1 MAFSVRLALQPEDVT
16 LEGDL
21 FQHQKKEKMDPG
33 LKQVEGVSPD
43 RPAPLLKCL
52 GLGGKSVHSLLAQIP
67 GS

>member
-1 MAFSVRLALQPEDVT
+1 MTFSVRLALQPEEVT

-33 LKQVEGVSPD
+33 LKQVEG
-43 RPAPLLKCL
+43 RPAPLLKRL
-52 GLGGKSVHSLLAQIP
+52 GLGGKSVHSLVAQIP